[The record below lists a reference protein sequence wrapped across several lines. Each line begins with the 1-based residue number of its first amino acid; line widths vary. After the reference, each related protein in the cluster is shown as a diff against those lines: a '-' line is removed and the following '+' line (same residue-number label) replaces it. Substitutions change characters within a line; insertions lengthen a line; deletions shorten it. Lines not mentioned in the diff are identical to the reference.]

1 MNQTKNII
9 DFFEHIIKDDR
20 LLPSHI
26 SMYISLFQLWS
37 FNSFR
42 NPFRISREDVMKVS
56 KIKSLATYHKCIREL
71 HQAGFIIY
79 SPSYNSYRGSLIEMT
94 DFDSEAIFDSALVQ
108 EQKAFSGT
116 EICFTA
122 PMFCAVELYFN
133 ERDFPSAEASA
144 FYSFYQSRNWLLYNS
159 QLMTSWEAAARN
171 WISELKKS
179 DRNIPAENN
188 SQ

>member
-9 DFFEHIIKDDR
+9 DFFERIIKDDR

-26 SMYISLFQLWS
+26 SMYVSLFQLWS

-42 NPFRISREDVMKVS
+42 NPFRINREDVMKVS

-71 HQAGFIIY
+71 HLAGFIIY

-94 DFDSEAIFDSALVQ
+94 DFDSEVIFESTLFQD
-108 EQKAFSGT
+108 QKAFPGK
-116 EICFTA
+116 ENLFTA

-133 ERDFPSAEASA
+133 ERDFPSAEAFR

-159 QLMTSWEAAARN
+159 KLMTSWEAAARN
-171 WISELKKS
+171 WISDLKKI
-179 DRNIPAENN
+179 DRKVLTKNN

>member
-9 DFFEHIIKDDR
+9 DFFEHLIKDDR

-26 SMYISLFQLWS
+26 SMYVSLFQLWS

-42 NPFRISREDVMKVS
+42 NPFRINREDVMKVS

-79 SPSYNSYRGSLIEMT
+79 SPSYNAHRGSLIEIT
-94 DFDSEAIFDSALVQ
+94 DFDSEAIFDSTLIQ

-116 EICFTA
+116 ENCFTA

-133 ERDFPSAEASA
+133 ERDFPSAEASR

-159 QLMTSWEAAARN
+159 KLMTSWEAAARN
-171 WISELKKS
+171 WISDLKKS
-179 DRNIPAENN
+179 DRNVRTKNN